1 MNIFN
6 KTGKKKTSA
15 VATMAALVAVVPAM
29 FGALISIGDVDVL
42 SPDCEQESK
51 QAQVGILSK
60 LLLQS
65 SSQAQDCD
73 SVDVD
78 VL

>member
-1 MNIFN
+1 MNIFTKGN
-6 KTGKKKTSA
+6 KKTSA

-29 FGALISIGDVDVL
+29 LGALISIGDVDVL
-42 SPDCEQESK
+42 SPDCEQDSK

>member
-1 MNIFN
+1 MNLSN
-6 KTGKKKTSA
+6 KSTKNKTSA
-15 VATMAALVAVVPAM
+15 VVTMAALVAAIPAM
-29 FGALISIGDVDVL
+29 FGGLISIGDVDVI
-42 SPDCEQESK
+42 SPDCDQDSK
-51 QAQVGILSK
+51 QGQIGILSK
-60 LLLQS
+60 LLFQS